1 MKTSNMAIM
10 SVAILGIG
18 LLGITSVSFNDV
30 SQASSLSQSNT
41 GAILGHVTAIHSD
54 ADGNI
59 LKYSQGDNIVVD
71 EGIKQMGYLTFGSL
85 NSTTP
90 VAPTEAF
97 NTIALYDTDMGT
109 PVAGTTYAA
118 KNGALVTS
126 TGLGAVEINVNTG
139 TGGKYN
145 GVDSTGKFI
154 LGNTFTAGSGVSN
167 EVVFGAAILNNG
179 TASDFFSV
187 QNFTSSITLNENDQ
201 LTVLWDLTLSDT

>member
-1 MKTSNMAIM
+1 MAIM

-85 NSTTP
+85 KGGHWLLFGQSSWGTWLP
-90 VAPTEAF
+90 CSR
-97 NTIALYDTDMGT
+97 IALD
-109 PVAGTTYAA
+109 P
-118 KNGALVTS
+118 
-126 TGLGAVEINVNTG
+126 E
-139 TGGKYN
+139 
-145 GVDSTGKFI
+145 
-154 LGNTFTAGSGVSN
+154 
-167 EVVFGAAILNNG
+167 
-179 TASDFFSV
+179 
-187 QNFTSSITLNENDQ
+187 
-201 LTVLWDLTLSDT
+201 